1 MKGTYHIITYGCQM
15 NESDSERLS
24 GQLEELQYQ
33 PTENMQEADVIVINT
48 CCVRESAENKVYGK
62 IGELKHL
69 KAKNP
74 NLVIGITGCMAQ
86 KNKEALFE
94 RAPHIDFVFG
104 PYNIHHLKELLQSGK
119 AVASH
124 TLKTQMRGADITD
137 FTDLHA
143 VRKSNVFAWV
153 PIIQGCNKFC
163 TYCIVPYVRG
173 REWSRPI
180 ESVVKEVRE
189 LATAGYKEITLL
201 GQNVNAYGL
210 DFKDGTDFADLLREV
225 DKIDGIERVR
235 YMTSH
240 PRDMTREMIDTIA
253 QSRHVVTQMHLPV
266 QSGSDAVLKG
276 MNRGYTVEHY
286 CKLVDYIRKVMPDV
300 VLTTDLIVG
309 FPGETEEMHRETLE
323 LLKKIRYDLAYTFL
337 YSPRSGTPAAK
348 MAGQV
353 PKDVMKRRLQELMSI
368 QNEISLERNE
378 TMVGKTYEVIVEGPT
393 KNNPKMW
400 FGRTSGNKM
409 IIFAPRATTMI
420 GETTQVKVDHAQTW
434 LLRGE
439 LAERN

>member
-1 MKGTYHIITYGCQM
+1 M
-15 NESDSERLS
+15 
-24 GQLEELQYQ
+24 
-33 PTENMQEADVIVINT
+33 
-48 CCVRESAENKVYGK
+48 
-62 IGELKHL
+62 
-69 KAKNP
+69 
-74 NLVIGITGCMAQ
+74 
-86 KNKEALFE
+86 
-94 RAPHIDFVFG
+94 
-104 PYNIHHLKELLQSGK
+104 
-119 AVASH
+119 
-124 TLKTQMRGADITD
+124 
-137 FTDLHA
+137 
-143 VRKSNVFAWV
+143 
-153 PIIQGCNKFC
+153 
-163 TYCIVPYVRG
+163 
-173 REWSRPI
+173 
-180 ESVVKEVRE
+180 
-189 LATAGYKEITLL
+189 
-201 GQNVNAYGL
+201 NAYGL
-210 DFKDGTDFADLLREV
+210 DFKDGTDFSDLLREV
-225 DKIDGIERVR
+225 DEIDGIERVR

-409 IIFAPRATTMI
+409 IIFAPRATTVI
-420 GETTQVKVDHAQTW
+420 GETTLVKVDHAQTW